1 MTSSS
6 SRNHFSAGRV
16 SAALV
21 AGLLTLTGAALL
33 GAGASAAPGAQAAEP
48 WVISP
53 RRAAVPNP
61 VPKTAQA
68 IAQGQDLYK
77 SECATCHGQRGQN
90 DGPGAKKIAAEMKE
104 ALLLTDPRVH
114 EQSDGAL
121 FVKITEGR
129 GKMPSLEKDLTDD
142 ERWHIVHFVRTFA
155 PANK

>member
-1 MTSSS
+1 MTSSNRNS
-6 SRNHFSAGRV
+6 SHLRRV
-16 SAALV
+16 SAAVL
-21 AGLLTLTGAALL
+21 AL
-33 GAGASAAPGAQAAEP
+33 AGATLAGAIATAAPDAQAPAEP

-61 VPKTAQA
+61 VPKSAQA
-68 IAQGQDLYK
+68 IARGQDLYK

-90 DGPGAKKIAAEMKE
+90 DGPGAKKIAAEMKQT
-104 ALLLTDPRVH
+104 LLLTDPRVH

-121 FVKITEGR
+121 FAKITEGR

-155 PANK
+155 PAAK